1 MKMAWPCPAFIAV
14 KHIAHVFF
22 DEDLLK
28 DRGNLR
34 PEEEGTGV
42 VGLGTVTGESE
53 TASFDL
59 LDSSSSVLGT

>member
-1 MKMAWPCPAFIAV
+1 MESKRIDDEHTRL
-14 KHIAHVFF
+14 KKNQTF

-28 DRGNLR
+28 ERGNRR

-53 TASFDL
+53 TASSDV
-59 LDSSSSVLGT
+59 LDSSSVLGT